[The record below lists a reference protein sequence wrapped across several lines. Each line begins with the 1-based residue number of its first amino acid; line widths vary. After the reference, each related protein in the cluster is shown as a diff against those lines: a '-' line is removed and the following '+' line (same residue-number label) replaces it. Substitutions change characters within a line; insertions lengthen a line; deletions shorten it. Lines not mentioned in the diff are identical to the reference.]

1 MALSAGPGC
10 PPLGTRIES
19 PRLPSMRGKAPK
31 PAPPS
36 PENATLEPLEPLYT
50 VADVAA
56 HFRTGREQV
65 HRWIRSGDLGARRI
79 GKLVRI
85 APADL
90 ADFEE
95 RHRTAG
101 ARGN

>member
-1 MALSAGPGC
+1 
-10 PPLGTRIES
+10 
-19 PRLPSMRGKAPK
+19 MRGKAPK

-36 PENATLEPLEPLYT
+36 LETAALEPLEPLYT

-56 HFRTGREQV
+56 HFRTALERV
-65 HRWIRSGDLGARRI
+65 HRWIRSGKLGARRI

-90 ADFEE
+90 ADFALKPG
-95 RHRTAG
+95 RADG
-101 ARGN
+101 DL